1 MSSGRRP
8 QRFLLVKMSSLGDV
22 IHNLPVASDIRRHR
36 PDATIDWVVEEQ
48 YTPLVAMHPAVD
60 RIIPIALRR
69 WRRSPLSAATWREFD
84 TFRRT
89 LRGHEYDAIVDT
101 QGLLKSALVAKLARG
116 PIHGFGRGTA
126 REPLASRFYDAIVE
140 FPPEAH
146 KIFRYRSVAARAI
159 GYAVAPEIDYGIA
172 PRVPPPQIA
181 SGRYCIAFHA
191 TARAAKLWPDA
202 NWIELVRRIEKAGY
216 ACILPWGSD
225 EEHARSER
233 IAAVNS
239 AAIVPPRLALD
250 DMSALIAT
258 AGFVVGVDTG
268 LMHLAAALSR
278 PVAGIFCDSNPVDA
292 CPVGPGPTA
301 YRGHVGAPPTV
312 AEVAEAIG
320 EVAGIS
326 I

>member
-1 MSSGRRP
+1 MPRI
-8 QRFLLVKMSSLGDV
+8 LLIKMSSLGDV

-60 RIIPIALRR
+60 RVIPIALRR
-69 WRRSPLSAATWREFD
+69 WRRSPLSAATWREFGS
-84 TFRRT
+84 FRRV
-89 LRGHEYDAIVDT
+89 LRGHEYDAIIET

-126 REPLASRFYDAIVE
+126 REPLASRFYDATVE

-159 GYAVAPEIDYGIA
+159 GYDVAPEIDYGIT
-172 PRVPPPQIA
+172 PRVSPPRIA
-181 SGRYCIAFHA
+181 SGRYCLAFHA
-191 TARAAKLWPDA
+191 TARAAKLWQEA
-202 NWIELVRRIEKAGY
+202 KWTELVRRIEKAGY
-216 ACILPWGSD
+216 ACVLPWGSR
-225 EEHARSER
+225 EEHARSQR
-233 IAAVNS
+233 ISVANS

-250 DMSALIAT
+250 DMSALIGGAE
-258 AGFVVGVDTG
+258 FVVGVDTG

-278 PVAGIFCDSNPVDA
+278 PVVGIFCDSNPVDA

-301 YRGHVGAPPTV
+301 YRGHIGAPPTV

-320 EVAGIS
+320 EVTGIS
-326 I
+326 L